1 MKKCFF
7 FKIHL
12 SYISSS
18 FFLSPFGIIFRLVG
32 KGASADSNAVARSST
47 PREHTYMQRRVTI
60 ETSTIRY
67 TSKVH
72 SEGEDPHHVN
82 QYRLH
87 GVLGK
92 GAFGTV
98 FKAENTER
106 PAFRAIKCLSKGRYE
121 KQRKRASC
129 LTPPGKGKGKGKG
142 WAVAVA
148 ARKERRQEG
157 GIKVRVRFGS
167 VIINKTIMRCRDP
180 TDTCFPA
187 RSLSLGLAKSWL
199 AALLPLLALLREGM
213 RPPI

>member
-1 MKKCFF
+1 
-7 FKIHL
+7 
-12 SYISSS
+12 
-18 FFLSPFGIIFRLVG
+18 
-32 KGASADSNAVARSST
+32 
-47 PREHTYMQRRVTI
+47 MQRRVTI

-129 LTPPGKGKGKGKG
+129 LTPPGKGKGKGKAPRIPG
-142 WAVAVA
+142 TPLRSGTSSGVLDIHRECEVLAQLSHKHVITLYEVIDDPEHG
-148 ARKERRQEG
+148 KMYVVSSPLPPPPFRRQCRLRRQYRSDVDLSVADSSAFPRNMIQVH
-157 GIKVRVRFGS
+157 GI
-167 VIINKTIMRCRDP
+167 
-180 TDTCFPA
+180 
-187 RSLSLGLAKSWL
+187 
-199 AALLPLLALLREGM
+199 
-213 RPPI
+213 